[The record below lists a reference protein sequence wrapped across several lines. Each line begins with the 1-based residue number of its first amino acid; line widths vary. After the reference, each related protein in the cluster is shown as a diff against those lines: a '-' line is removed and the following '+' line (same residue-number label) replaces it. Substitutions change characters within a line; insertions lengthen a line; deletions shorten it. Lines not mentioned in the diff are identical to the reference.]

1 MIIRLAREELCA
13 RVKTIGIV
21 SVVVFAIV
29 IPSMSASR
37 NVYSIAIPFIVAFTA
52 AIYNQRSTYEEGKDE
67 TLPFLRY
74 LPISPAEVVCSRA
87 LASVVVTA
95 FYTVL
100 ALIAVTLAARFILG
114 RGSPDW
120 KASAVPAFG
129 IGLFTMAFMQ
139 AVYFRFGARVIV
151 GFLNVAMCAGAIAIL
166 ASKSPV
172 LNARFGP
179 LASRAVSHAA
189 AWRAE
194 NPATAAAVLGAV
206 AICAI
211 LATWAYAAW
220 ALGRKEIV

>member
-1 MIIRLAREELCA
+1 LIIRLAREELCA

-52 AIYNQRSTYEEGKDE
+52 AIYSQRSTYEDEKDE

-120 KASAVPAFG
+120 KAGAVPAFG

-151 GFLNVAMCAGAIAIL
+151 GFLNVAMSAGAMALL
-166 ASKSPV
+166 ALKSPV
-172 LNARFGP
+172 LNAAFGRVV
-179 LASRAVSHAA
+179 SRAVSHVA

-194 NPATAAAVLGAV
+194 NPATAAAVLGVV

-220 ALGRKEIV
+220 ALGRKEIA

>member
-1 MIIRLAREELCA
+1 MIMRLAYEELCA

-21 SVVVFAIV
+21 SIVVFSIV
-29 IPSMSASR
+29 IPSMRASR
-37 NVYSIAIPFIVAFTA
+37 NVYSVAIPFIVAFTA
-52 AIYNQRSTYEEGKDE
+52 AIYNQRSTYEDEKDE
-67 TLPFLRY
+67 TLPFLRC
-74 LPISPAEVVCSRA
+74 LPISPAEVVCARA
-87 LASVVVTA
+87 LASVAVTA
-95 FYTVL
+95 LYTVL
-100 ALIAVTLAARFILG
+100 AIIAATLSARFILG

-151 GFLNVAMCAGAIAIL
+151 GFLNIAMCAGAIAIL

-172 LNARFGP
+172 LSTGFGRV
-179 LASRAVSHAA
+179 ASRAVSHAA

>member
-1 MIIRLAREELCA
+1 MIIRLAYEELCA

-21 SVVVFAIV
+21 SIVVFAIV
-29 IPSMSASR
+29 IPSMSADP
-37 NVYSIAIPFIVAFTA
+37 NGYSVAIPFIVAFTA
-52 AIYNQRSTYEEGKDE
+52 AIYNQRSTYEDEKDE
-67 TLPFLRY
+67 TLPFLRC
-74 LPISPAEVVCSRA
+74 LPISPAEVVCARA
-87 LASVVVTA
+87 LASVAVIA

-100 ALIAVTLAARFILG
+100 ALTATTLSARFILG

-129 IGLFTMAFMQ
+129 IGLFAMAFMQ

-151 GFLNVAMCAGAIAIL
+151 GFLNVGLSAAGIAIL

-172 LNARFGP
+172 LSTGFGRV
-179 LASRAVSHAA
+179 ASRAVSHAA
-189 AWRAE
+189 AWRAD
-194 NPATAAAVLGAV
+194 NPTIAAAVLGAV

>member
-13 RVKTIGIV
+13 RVKAIGIV

-29 IPSMSASR
+29 IPTMGASR
-37 NVYSIAIPFIVAFTA
+37 NVYSIAVTFIVALA
-52 AIYNQRSTYEEGKDE
+52 AAVYNQRSTYEDEKDE
-67 TLPFLRY
+67 TLPFLRS
-74 LPISPAEVVCSRA
+74 LPISPAEVVCARA
-87 LASVVVTA
+87 LASVAVIA
-95 FYTVL
+95 LYTVL
-100 ALIAVTLAARFILG
+100 ALIAATLATRFILG

-120 KASAVPAFG
+120 KAGAVPAFG
-129 IGLFTMAFMQ
+129 LGLFTMAFMQ
-139 AVYFRFGARVIV
+139 AVYFRFGPRVIV
-151 GFLNVAMCAGAIAIL
+151 GFLNIAMSAGAIAIL
-166 ASKSPV
+166 AFKSPV
-172 LNARFGP
+172 LSARFGP

-220 ALGRKEIV
+220 ALGRKEIA

>member
-1 MIIRLAREELCA
+1 MIIRLAYEELRA

-21 SVVVFAIV
+21 SIVAFVIV
-29 IPSMSASR
+29 IPSMGASR
-37 NVYSIAIPFIVAFTA
+37 HVYSIAVAFIVALA
-52 AIYNQRSTYEEGKDE
+52 AAVYNQRSTYEDEKDE
-67 TLPFLRY
+67 TLPFLRC
-74 LPISPAEVVCSRA
+74 LPISPAEVVCARA
-87 LASVVVTA
+87 LASVAVTA
-95 FYTVL
+95 LYTVL
-100 ALIAVTLAARFILG
+100 ALIAATLAARFILG

-120 KASAVPAFG
+120 KAGALPAFG
-129 IGLFTMAFMQ
+129 LGLFTMAFMQ

-151 GFLNVAMCAGAIAIL
+151 GFLNIAMSAGAIAIL
-166 ASKSPV
+166 AFKSPV
-172 LNARFGP
+172 LSARFGP
-179 LASRAVSHAA
+179 LASRAISHAA

>member
-13 RVKTIGIV
+13 RVKAIGIV

-29 IPSMSASR
+29 IPTMGASR
-37 NVYSIAIPFIVAFTA
+37 NVYSIAVTFIVALA
-52 AIYNQRSTYEEGKDE
+52 AAVYNQRSTYEDEKDE
-67 TLPFLRY
+67 TLPFLRS
-74 LPISPAEVVCSRA
+74 LPISPAEVVCARA
-87 LASVVVTA
+87 LASVAVIA
-95 FYTVL
+95 LYTVL
-100 ALIAVTLAARFILG
+100 ALIAATLATRFILG

-120 KASAVPAFG
+120 KAGAVPAFG
-129 IGLFTMAFMQ
+129 LGLFTMAFMQ

-151 GFLNVAMCAGAIAIL
+151 GFLNIAMSAGAIAIL
-166 ASKSPV
+166 AFKSPV
-172 LNARFGP
+172 LSARFGP

-220 ALGRKEIV
+220 ALGRKEIA